1 MRPDRDRDA
10 GRERL
15 ARQVLDACEKRRLR
29 VWQQFG
35 SAYVGRRV
43 QNRQVRAPRSWE
55 RVVEALSYEIACLLD
70 YDCGWGCTV
79 ERVPGGECLV
89 YRPLR
94 WHSQPP
100 EPSMP
105 DAEGMTAMMLASAR
119 HPSAEPKSPIARR
132 RPS

>member
-1 MRPDRDRDA
+1 MRPDWDRDA

-70 YDCGWGCTV
+70 ITPAAARKRFG
-79 ERVPGGECLV
+79 RAL
-89 YRPLR
+89 LR
-94 WHSQPP
+94 LQRLLS
-100 EPSMP
+100 
-105 DAEGMTAMMLASAR
+105 DEGLL
-119 HPSAEPKSPIARR
+119 E
-132 RPS
+132 